1 MTVHS
6 LLEELR
12 SQEAKK
18 KFRELIMK
26 YHPDK
31 GGDEEITKKLN
42 VAKDKGDYAL
52 WDLYDE
58 LTGKK
63 KPAQKKT
70 TYKKQEEGWWQWSEQ
85 DEDRLREDLGE
96 IFGEFIEFS
105 IDTVKTEWGGK
116 VKISV
121 YIAFDILQA
130 GQEKINLETKLQN
143 VETYKSYKEF
153 FKEALTEVKRV
164 LKQEG
169 VMGGKKEKKKG
180 KFVPNLED
188 LKTMIWENL
197 GSDMVDMK
205 ITIEDT
211 DLKIVIIRDV
221 KVYKDIKAY
230 ERRKTTVLLKNY
242 EKYTSFDELLVA
254 ALNAVREGIKKTDQ
268 GTGKEKKQEEKKSWW
283 NFRTYKDDI
292 ETYLEQQIKKAYP
305 KLKEVHV
312 KATEKVYSYNNMS
325 ELTIGLQ
332 LVKPDG
338 KSIYPYV
345 MAIANEKYSNLQE
358 LLEGLKEEAFK
369 RINEFA
375 L

>member
-188 LKTMIWENL
+188 LKTMIWDGL